1 MRVISLAFERHD
13 CDATQGD
20 AGMPGRLTSMGQ
32 VLLETAPPGRPRL
45 RALAISILL
54 AVLYLVPIFI
64 STWNVGLRA
73 GSGIALL
80 SAISLTL
87 GSVLGG
93 LPYGTWLVPAS
104 MLVLTA
110 ALLVAFAV
118 LLAVLR
124 RALDRE
130 KEFARTDPLTGVS
143 NRRHFVDLAAADLA
157 LARRY
162 QRPLTV
168 AYIDLDN
175 FKEVNDRLGHRAGD
189 ELLNTV
195 ARTIRRRLRVT
206 DAVGRLGGDEFAIC
220 LPETGADAATKVLGK
235 LREDVAAALPETCR
249 FVTLSVGMVTF
260 AYPPATVEELI
271 ERTDF
276 VLYAAKREGKNRLI
290 HEVVPA

>member
-1 MRVISLAFERHD
+1 
-13 CDATQGD
+13 
-20 AGMPGRLTSMGQ
+20 MPGRLTSMGM
-32 VLLETAPPGRPRL
+32 VLLESAPPGRAQL
-45 RALAISILL
+45 RALAASVAL
-54 AVLYLVPIFI
+54 ALAIGAVDFFVTYRVQLTVLYLIPIFI
-64 STWNVGLRA
+64 ATWNVNLRA
-73 GSGIALL
+73 GSALALL
-80 SAISLTL
+80 SALASTA
-87 GSVLGG
+87 GDVLGD
-93 LPYGTWLVPAS
+93 LPSRSWLVLAFRF
-104 MLVLTA
+104 VLST
-110 ALLVAFAV
+110 LLFGAFAV

-143 NRRHFVDLAAADLA
+143 NRRHFVDLAASDLA

-175 FKEVNDRLGHRAGD
+175 FKDVNDRLGHRAGD
-189 ELLNTV
+189 ELLRTV
-195 ARTIRRRLRVT
+195 ARAIRRRLRVT
-206 DAVGRLGGDEFAIC
+206 DAVGRLGGDEFAVC
-220 LPETGADAATKVLGK
+220 LPETGPDAATKVLGK
-235 LREDVAAALPETCR
+235 LRDDVTSALPESCR
-249 FVTLSVGMVTF
+249 FVTLSIGMVTF